1 MANEKI
7 FLIESEKGPYQMVL
21 RNVMRMVPDRDK
33 NDVALQRLIAF
44 RLRIDGESTTREYL
58 MRKIRD
64 MIQSSFHGR
73 LYDFLRDGHQSSSA
87 PPRDFPPSSPDIA

>member
-1 MANEKI
+1 MTDDKI
-7 FLIESEKGPYQMVL
+7 FLIESDKGPYQMVL

-64 MIQSSFHGR
+64 MIQSSYSGS
-73 LYDFLRDGHQSSSA
+73 LYEFLQNDSEATRPSDL
-87 PPRDFPPSSPDIA
+87 PPPSPDIA

>member
-1 MANEKI
+1 MTNDKI
-7 FLIESEKGPYQMVL
+7 FLIESDKGPYQMVL

-33 NDVALQRLIAF
+33 NDVALQRMIAF

-64 MIQSSFHGR
+64 MIQSSFSGS
-73 LYDFLRDGHQSSSA
+73 LYEFLQNDPEPGSPSDL
-87 PPRDFPPSSPDIA
+87 PPPSPDIA

>member
-1 MANEKI
+1 MTDDKI
-7 FLIESEKGPYQMVL
+7 FFIESENGPYQMVL

-33 NDVALQRLIAF
+33 NDVALKRLLAF

-64 MIQSSFHGR
+64 MIQSSFNGS
-73 LYDFLRDGHQSSSA
+73 LYEFLKKEENSSSSSPDVT
-87 PPRDFPPSSPDIA
+87 PPSPDIA

>member
-1 MANEKI
+1 MADDKI
-7 FLIESEKGPYQMVL
+7 IFIESDDGPYQMVL

-33 NDVALQRLIAF
+33 NDVALKRLLAF

-64 MIQSSFHGR
+64 MIQSSFNGS
-73 LYDFLRDGHQSSSA
+73 LYEFLKKEEKPSSSSDVT
-87 PPRDFPPSSPDIA
+87 PPSPDIA

>member
-1 MANEKI
+1 MTNDKV

-64 MIQSSFHGR
+64 MIQSSYHGR
-73 LYDFLRDGHQSSSA
+73 LYDFLKQGQQTASPSRHDLPPPA
-87 PPRDFPPSSPDIA
+87 PEIA